1 MKKLLVLAGG
11 SARNQAWGEGCVAAY
26 GPWFDE
32 VVFPHYTHWA
42 TGEKNVDFPVELAKI
57 KEVVQASGA
66 SDEWF
71 IIAKSIGSIL
81 STKATA
87 EGIITPQACV
97 FFGMPINLV
106 VDSVFAGDLSP
117 LSSLTMPVMAL
128 HNRHDPTALYDV
140 TAQALVTHAPSV
152 QLVTLEGDTHDYLDF
167 ARYSESIKL
176 HLGV

>member
-26 GPWFDE
+26 EGWFDQ
-32 VVFPHYTHWA
+32 VVFPHYSHWA
-42 TGEKNVDFPVELAKI
+42 TGDKNVDFPVELVKVAEAVRMSSSEDQWYI
-57 KEVVQASGA
+57 A
-66 SDEWF
+66 
-71 IIAKSIGSIL
+71 AKSIGSII
-81 STKATA
+81 STKAIA
-87 EGIITPQACV
+87 EGIIAPQACV

-106 VDSVFAGDLSP
+106 IDSVFAGDLSP
-117 LSSLTMPVMAL
+117 LASLTMPVMAF
-128 HNRHDPTALYDV
+128 HNRHDPTALYNV
-140 TAQALVTHAPSV
+140 TAQALAAHAPAV